1 MLEEVLLGGGSFWAL
16 EPALA
21 ALDGV
26 DEVWPGYAGGKIPYP
41 SRQIVESGI
50 TGHVEVVH
58 VLYDPAVIDFQVLL
72 QAFFAVHDPSLENS
86 GQLQVP
92 GRQYASVIYY
102 STREQERIAQ
112 QVIGRL
118 KRDKTIKTS
127 IRTEVYPMTQYRIA
141 EPKEIGYFFFNC
153 YRDAYCNMHVRPILR
168 RFVRDFWPHLKIPE
182 ELRGDNPHM
191 V

>member
-21 ALDGV
+21 ALGGV
-26 DEVWPGYAGGKIPYP
+26 EEVWPGYAGGKIPYP

-50 TGHVEVVH
+50 IGHVEVVH

-127 IRTEVYPMTQYRIA
+127 IRTEVFIDRKSTRL
-141 EPKEIGYFFFNC
+141 NSS
-153 YRDAYCNMHVRPILR
+153 HVAISYAV
-168 RFVRDFWPHLKIPE
+168 FCLK
-182 ELRGDNPHM
+182 
-191 V
+191 